1 MQFCHN
7 NKKQPKLYLFL
18 TSMRYKMVTIILKL
32 AFVLNVSYNLICKI
46 IEEYKM
52 RRLATT
58 KLSSKGQIV
67 IPEEIRDKLGL
78 HSGDKFIVIAEKDVI
93 IFKIIR
99 RKK

>member
-1 MQFCHN
+1 
-7 NKKQPKLYLFL
+7 
-18 TSMRYKMVTIILKL
+18 
-32 AFVLNVSYNLICKI
+32 
-46 IEEYKM
+46 M

-93 IFKIIR
+93 ILKSIEPPSMKDFDRLITEVRKAAKESGLKKQDIQNAIKIIR